1 MIIISF
7 LATLLGFYWLIN
19 SHVDQAVRMS
29 KIKNLQI
36 LASTLS
42 EQKMNEISLSASN
55 AWMFSSMLS
64 EYIARPNP
72 QFIDSLRN

>member
-1 MIIISF
+1 
-7 LATLLGFYWLIN
+7 
-19 SHVDQAVRMS
+19 MS

-72 QFIDSLRN
+72 EFIDSLRNQESKVVVEDDQPGLKLINGT